1 MYNDDKKIELK
12 SLYSVRSIF
21 GYAVLAIMLVAIF
34 VVRSSNYLGE
44 YYAIH
49 IYPFI
54 AKPLSWISSFFPFSL
69 T

>member
-34 VVRSSNYLGE
+34 VVRSSNYLAHSE
-44 YYAIH
+44 I
-49 IYPFI
+49 
-54 AKPLSWISSFFPFSL
+54 LEL
-69 T
+69 